1 MTDKVMTIFGG
12 KLMIDY
18 AYPCMMAEKAL
29 KQAHEHM
36 LDREYDEAFEAALG
50 AIAETKLMINAIN
63 DIKERSNA
71 LHEQAPA
78 L

>member
-12 KLMIDY
+12 RLMIDY
-18 AYPCMMAEKAL
+18 AYPCMMAEKDL

-36 LDREYDEAFEAALG
+36 LDREYDKAIEAALG

-63 DIKERSNA
+63 DMKERSNA
-71 LHEQAPA
+71 LYEQTPA